1 MGVYNADIW
10 GVVQCRATLKFIVMA
25 DMTVQDLAALQELT
39 KEKHSGKWS
48 ENTALW
54 SIVVILIIL
63 ALMWYINRI
72 GADKADLA
80 AAVQSTVSRVNSLE
94 TATTA
99 QGNDIKDLNRVVSAT
114 TQAVGDF
121 KVTASDMLANLNHA
135 AFRPAWENGGR
146 GGNSCNGNGSARF
159 VKRANYCLE
168 DQSLQE
174 IDTCG

>member
-1 MGVYNADIW
+1 
-10 GVVQCRATLKFIVMA
+10 MA
-25 DMTVQDLAALQELT
+25 EMTVQDLAALQELT
-39 KEKHSGKWS
+39 KDKHSGKWS

-54 SIVVILIIL
+54 AIVVVLIIL
-63 ALMWYINRI
+63 ALMWYINRV

-80 AAVQSTVSRVNSLE
+80 ASIQSATSRISAVEV
-94 TATTA
+94 ATNA
-99 QGNDIKDLNRVVSAT
+99 QGNDIKSLNSVVSAT

-121 KVTASDMLANLNHA
+121 KATASDMLANLNHA
-135 AFRPAWENGGR
+135 TFVPRNGGCGCNR
-146 GGNSCNGNGSARF
+146 GEGSARF

>member
-1 MGVYNADIW
+1 
-10 GVVQCRATLKFIVMA
+10 MA

-39 KEKHSGKWS
+39 KDKHPGKWS

-99 QGNDIKDLNRVVSAT
+99 QGNDIKDLNKVVSAT

-121 KVTASDMLANLNHA
+121 KATASDMLANLNDA
-135 AFRPAWENGGR
+135 TFVPR
-146 GGNSCNGNGSARF
+146 NSGCGCNHGEGSARF

>member
-1 MGVYNADIW
+1 MWELLNFGI
-10 GVVQCRATLKFIVMA
+10 RLTLTGFNTYKSMA

-54 SIVVILIIL
+54 SIVIILIIL

-72 GADKADLA
+72 GSDKADLA

-99 QGNDIKDLNRVVSAT
+99 QGNDIKDLNKVVSAT
-114 TQAVGDF
+114 TQAQGDF
-121 KVTASDMLANLNHA
+121 QYTANEMLANLNRA
-135 AFRPAWENGGR
+135 TFVPRWGNNGG
-146 GGNSCNGNGSARF
+146 CNRNGEGARF

>member
-1 MGVYNADIW
+1 
-10 GVVQCRATLKFIVMA
+10 MA
-25 DMTVQDLAALQELT
+25 EMTVQDLAALQDLT
-39 KEKHSGKWS
+39 KDKHSGKWS

-54 SIVVILIIL
+54 AIVIVLIIL
-63 ALMWYINRI
+63 ALMWYINRV

-80 AAVQSTVSRVNSLE
+80 ASIQSATSRISAVEV
-94 TATTA
+94 ATNA
-99 QGNDIKDLNRVVSAT
+99 QGNDIKSLNSVLSAT

-121 KVTASDMLANLNHA
+121 KATASDMLANLNHA
-135 AFRPAWENGGR
+135 TFVPRNGGCGCNR
-146 GGNSCNGNGSARF
+146 GEGSARF

>member
-1 MGVYNADIW
+1 
-10 GVVQCRATLKFIVMA
+10 MA
-25 DMTVQDLAALQELT
+25 EMTVQDLAALQELT
-39 KEKHSGKWS
+39 KDKHSGKWS

-54 SIVVILIIL
+54 AIVIVLIIL
-63 ALMWYINRI
+63 ALMWYINRV

-80 AAVQSTVSRVNSLE
+80 ASIQSATSRISAVEV
-94 TATTA
+94 ATNA
-99 QGNDIKDLNRVVSAT
+99 QGNDIKSLNSVVSAT

-121 KVTASDMLANLNHA
+121 KATASDMLANLNHA
-135 AFRPAWENGGR
+135 TFVPRNGGCGCNR
-146 GGNSCNGNGSARF
+146 GEGSARF

>member
-1 MGVYNADIW
+1 
-10 GVVQCRATLKFIVMA
+10 MA

-39 KEKHSGKWS
+39 KDKHPGKWS

-54 SIVVILIIL
+54 SIVIILIIL

-99 QGNDIKDLNRVVSAT
+99 QGNDIKDLNKVVSAT
-114 TQAVGDF
+114 TQAQSDF
-121 KVTASDMLANLNHA
+121 QYTAGEQIAMLNRAT
-135 AFRPAWENGGR
+135 FVPRGGR
-146 GGNSCNGNGSARF
+146 SCNGEGKARF
-159 VKRANYCLE
+159 VKRTNYCVD

>member
-1 MGVYNADIW
+1 
-10 GVVQCRATLKFIVMA
+10 MA

-39 KEKHSGKWS
+39 KDKHPGKWS

-54 SIVVILIIL
+54 SIVIILIIL

-99 QGNDIKDLNRVVSAT
+99 QGNDIKDLNKVVSST
-114 TQAVGDF
+114 TQAQADF
-121 KVTASDMLANLNHA
+121 QYTAGEQIAMLNRAT
-135 AFRPAWENGGR
+135 FVPRGGR
-146 GGNSCNGNGSARF
+146 SCNGEGQARF
-159 VKRANYCLE
+159 VKRTNYCVD

>member
-1 MGVYNADIW
+1 
-10 GVVQCRATLKFIVMA
+10 MA
-25 DMTVQDLAALQELT
+25 EMTVQDLAALQELT
-39 KEKHSGKWS
+39 KDKHSGKWS

-54 SIVVILIIL
+54 AIVVVLIIL
-63 ALMWYINRI
+63 ALMWYINRV

-80 AAVQSTVSRVNSLE
+80 ASIQSATSRISAVEV
-94 TATTA
+94 ATSA
-99 QGNDIKDLNRVVSAT
+99 QGNDIKSLNSVLSAT

-121 KVTASDMLANLNHA
+121 KATASDMLANLNHA
-135 AFRPAWENGGR
+135 TFVPRNGGCGCNR
-146 GGNSCNGNGSARF
+146 GEGSARF

>member
-1 MGVYNADIW
+1 
-10 GVVQCRATLKFIVMA
+10 MA
-25 DMTVQDLAALQELT
+25 DMTVQDLAALQDLT
-39 KEKHSGKWS
+39 KDKHSGKWS

-54 SIVVILIIL
+54 AIVVVLIIL
-63 ALMWYINRI
+63 ALMWYINRV

-80 AAVQSTVSRVNSLE
+80 ASIQSATSRISAVEV
-94 TATTA
+94 ATNA
-99 QGNDIKDLNRVVSAT
+99 QGNDIKSLNSVLSAT

-121 KVTASDMLANLNHA
+121 KATASDMLANLNHA
-135 AFRPAWENGGR
+135 TFVPRNGGCGCNR
-146 GGNSCNGNGSARF
+146 GEGSARF

>member
-1 MGVYNADIW
+1 
-10 GVVQCRATLKFIVMA
+10 MA
-25 DMTVQDLAALQELT
+25 EMTVQDLAALQELT
-39 KEKHSGKWS
+39 KDEHSGKRS

-54 SIVVILIIL
+54 AIVVVLIIL
-63 ALMWYINRI
+63 ALMWYINRV

-80 AAVQSTVSRVNSLE
+80 ASIQSATSRISAVEV
-94 TATTA
+94 ATNA
-99 QGNDIKDLNRVVSAT
+99 QGNDIKSLNSVVSAT

-121 KVTASDMLANLNHA
+121 KATASDMLANLNHA
-135 AFRPAWENGGR
+135 TFVPRNGGCGCNR
-146 GGNSCNGNGSARF
+146 GEGSARF

>member
-1 MGVYNADIW
+1 
-10 GVVQCRATLKFIVMA
+10 MA
-25 DMTVQDLAALQELT
+25 EMTVQDLAALQELT
-39 KEKHSGKWS
+39 KDKHSGKWS

-54 SIVVILIIL
+54 AIVVVLIIL
-63 ALMWYINRI
+63 ALMWYINRV

-80 AAVQSTVSRVNSLE
+80 ASIQSATSRISAVEV
-94 TATTA
+94 ATNA
-99 QGNDIKDLNRVVSAT
+99 QGNDIKSLNSVVSAT

-121 KVTASDMLANLNHA
+121 KATASDMLANLNHA
-135 AFRPAWENGGR
+135 TFVPRNGSCGCNR
-146 GGNSCNGNGSARF
+146 GEGSARF

>member
-1 MGVYNADIW
+1 
-10 GVVQCRATLKFIVMA
+10 MA

-39 KEKHSGKWS
+39 KDKHPGKWS

-80 AAVQSTVSRVNSLE
+80 AAVQSTVSRVDSLE

-99 QGNDIKDLNRVVSAT
+99 QGNDIKDLNKVVSAT

-121 KVTASDMLANLNHA
+121 KATASDMLANLNHA
-135 AFRPAWENGGR
+135 TFVPRNGSCGCNR
-146 GGNSCNGNGSARF
+146 GEGSARF

-174 IDTCG
+174 IETCG